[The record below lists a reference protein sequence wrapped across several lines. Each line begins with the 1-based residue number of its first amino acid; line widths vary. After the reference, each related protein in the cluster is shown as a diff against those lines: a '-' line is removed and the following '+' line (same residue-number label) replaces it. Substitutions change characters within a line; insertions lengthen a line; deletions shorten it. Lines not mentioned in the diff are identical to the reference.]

1 MPNIITTTIPWS
13 THLIDTHANINTIP
27 THMPIQE
34 HSTMHLTKQT
44 RVYKIWTKNKKLMGQ
59 IKDEGEEYLKA
70 LGGIELHG
78 ERLPIWTL
86 GGRRWRGEKS
96 RRRRCRKWA
105 GSGEA
110 WRRAGTRPKVRHQ
123 AQRRRT
129 KCGARL
135 QGAALSGP
143 GPRGSTLAG
152 A

>member
-13 THLIDTHANINTIP
+13 THLIDTHANNMNTIP

-86 GGRRWRGEKS
+86 GGRRWREEKS
-96 RRRRCRKWA
+96 RRRCSSCVGEKEWDGA
-105 GSGEA
+105 GKG
-110 WRRAGTRPKVRHQ
+110 WL
-123 AQRRRT
+123 
-129 KCGARL
+129 ARWYK
-135 QGAALSGP
+135 
-143 GPRGSTLAG
+143 T
-152 A
+152 